1 MNIIICFQKKK
12 LIAHRVWS
20 NLKKG
25 LWIYITNNEIVIAQ
39 IITATNKVHIK
50 YTHDNNFLN

>member
-1 MNIIICFQKKK
+1 MN
-12 LIAHRVWS
+12 
-20 NLKKG
+20 
-25 LWIYITNNEIVIAQ
+25 IYITNNEIVIAQ